1 MLLLFDVTV
10 DATGDIEGGPLDEAK
25 KEPTV
30 DCGVALEAV
39 CPGSAD
45 FCAFALPFVGFLA
58 FRLLCFGGAH

>member
-1 MLLLFDVTV
+1 M
-10 DATGDIEGGPLDEAK
+10 EGGPLDEAK

-39 CPGSAD
+39 CPGSTD

-58 FRLLCFGGAH
+58 FRLLFFGGAH